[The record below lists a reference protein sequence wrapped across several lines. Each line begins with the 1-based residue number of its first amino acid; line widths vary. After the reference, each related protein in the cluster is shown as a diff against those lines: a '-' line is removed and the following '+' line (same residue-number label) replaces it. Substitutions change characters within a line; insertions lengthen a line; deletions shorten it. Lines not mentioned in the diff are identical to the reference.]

1 MRKTEE
7 LYQLYADEYSK
18 KFAYEKG
25 YKQISEADL
34 LETISLVLDDMIEQE
49 GSLQEYADL
58 DEPKVVLNLYSIEEA
73 VLLKAYLQDKTA

>member
-25 YKQISEADL
+25 YKKISEDDL
-34 LETISLVLDDMIEQE
+34 LENINLVLDDMIEQE

-73 VLLKAYLQDKTA
+73 VLLKAYLQDKAT